1 MASLRAEGIDTLTLN
16 SGIDTLVP
24 VLVRVARVTT
34 APRIKPATLTP
45 PHAPP
50 RLPEPP
56 ASQTGR
62 GWLRLEAA
70 TAARA
75 AR

>member
-1 MASLRAEGIDTLTLN
+1 MASLRAEGIDTL
-16 SGIDTLVP
+16 VP
-24 VLVRVARVTT
+24 ALVRVARVTSPT
-34 APRIKPATLTP
+34 LQTATLTP